1 MTIATIKP
9 EEPCSLEFD
18 LDISGSNEEPSDIRF
33 IIEAQTIDGEEVQ
46 DTFSIICRAIRTADS
61 VKVYIPRLLNI
72 FKAGIYRSRL
82 EVILENRVFVPIE
95 DSVTI
100 AESIV
105 VKPIKEMKKNDEI
118 KIKASLNQILDEIK
132 KPLETDPEPDWKSK
146 GFDSFRNPFKK
157 D

>member
-18 LDISGSNEEPSDIRF
+18 LDISGSTEEPSDIRF
-33 IIEAQTIDGEEVQ
+33 IIEAQTVDGEEVQ
-46 DTFSIICRAIRTADS
+46 DAFSIICRAVRTADS

-72 FKAGIYRSRL
+72 FKAGSYRSRL

-146 GFDSFRNPFKK
+146 GFDSFKNPFKK